1 MNRIRPGLL
10 AGFIGVAISTLTNV
24 FLRAVGLFPE
34 VMDLKYMAEVVI
46 DPAREPIP
54 AFLLGIVIH
63 LVLGTAIGVI
73 YYLLIKSPS
82 VRIGVLFMIGNW
94 LMMMIILF
102 PIAHR
107 GFFGL
112 AQGAIMPIATLAL
125 NLEYGVIIGVLIP
138 RLIGQPNPARLSTG
152 R

>member
-1 MNRIRPGLL
+1 MDRIRPGLL

-24 FLRAVGLFPE
+24 LFRTIGLFPE
-34 VMDLKYMAEVVI
+34 VMDLKYMAEVFI

-73 YYLLIKSPS
+73 FFVLVKSPS
-82 VRIGVLFMIGNW
+82 VRTGVLFMIGNW
-94 LMMMIILF
+94 LLMMIVLF

-112 AQGAIMPIATLAL
+112 AQGAIMPMATLAL
-125 NLEYGVIIGVLIP
+125 NLEYGVIIGLLIP
-138 RLIGQPNPARLSTG
+138 RLTSQANQPSAITG